1 MSDHNVKQVIVVRKD
16 LNMRKGKIA
25 AQAAHASM
33 KVFLDLCSVKENR
46 IVLDKGNVTQK
57 LSKSVADDMFKWLN
71 EGFTKVVVSAD
82 SEKEMMDIYHL
93 ILQTSDVPVAL
104 ILDAGKT
111 EFNGVATYTCIA
123 VGPAEA
129 SKVDAFT
136 GKLKLL

>member
-1 MSDHNVKQVIVVRKD
+1 MSHNIKQVIVVRKD
-16 LNMRKGKIA
+16 LNMRKGKMC
-25 AQAAHASM
+25 AQAAHASVKSIM
-33 KVFLDLCSVKENR
+33 QLCSMKENR

-57 LSKSVADDMFKWLN
+57 LSKGVADDMFKWLN
-71 EGFTKVVVSAD
+71 EGQTKVVVGVD

-104 ILDAGKT
+104 ILDAGRT

-123 VGPAEA
+123 VGPAEE

-136 GKLKLL
+136 GKLSLL